1 MDPSVSLAVQLK
13 DLGEAIVIALGSE
26 GSPGVRG
33 QPWRNGSW
41 PLAMVLGAWPSPEV
55 PLLAL

>member
-26 GSPGVRG
+26 GSPGETALGHWPWSWERG
-33 QPWRNGSW
+33 HHQQSHCW
-41 PLAMVLGAWPSPEV
+41 PCEF
-55 PLLAL
+55 